1 MFGKKTSELSLE
13 ELKKIKKV
21 TTGLLIGI
29 AIVWIFILGYM
40 NANGNKNFTV
50 FIAVAVATMIPNY
63 ISIMNIFNEIK
74 KREQNKS

>member
-13 ELKKIKKV
+13 ELKKIKKA
-21 TTGLLIGI
+21 TTVLLIGI

-63 ISIMNIFNEIK
+63 ISIMNISNEIK